1 MQTIK
6 SHPVVLYMKGTPQ
19 QPMCGFSAQVVRVL
33 HQHGAS
39 FLSHPAPNH
48 LPAPPFIQSEETAAR
63 VLATPSLADFTLT
76 LFSFSLSLPGAA
88 RAPPPRIL
96 PPSLSHTPLS
106 SSSVTR
112 AGAEI
117 HGVNVLENPA
127 IRAAMK
133 EFSSWPTFPQLYLHG
148 EFVGGCDIV
157 LQLHKNEELKAMIE
171 APAKK
176 A

>member
-1 MQTIK
+1 M
-6 SHPVVLYMKGTPQ
+6 
-19 QPMCGFSAQVVRVL
+19 
-33 HQHGAS
+33 
-39 FLSHPAPNH
+39 
-48 LPAPPFIQSEETAAR
+48 
-63 VLATPSLADFTLT
+63 
-76 LFSFSLSLPGAA
+76 
-88 RAPPPRIL
+88 
-96 PPSLSHTPLS
+96 
-106 SSSVTR
+106 
-112 AGAEI
+112 
-117 HGVNVLENPA
+117 LENPA